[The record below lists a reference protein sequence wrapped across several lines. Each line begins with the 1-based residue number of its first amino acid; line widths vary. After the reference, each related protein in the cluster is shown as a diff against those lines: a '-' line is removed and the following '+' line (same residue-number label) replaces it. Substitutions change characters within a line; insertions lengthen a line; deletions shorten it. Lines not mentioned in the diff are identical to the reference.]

1 MTFGEQIKK
10 YRKENR
16 ITQNDLAD
24 KLKIT
29 RQYLS
34 HLENDKAQPSE
45 LLEDKI
51 TSLMSED
58 SKKTKAKIRDVS
70 LSKDVK
76 SIYKNKIIEDMKSL
90 GTYKAEFE
98 QMVDIYAD
106 LLVQYRDTLQQ
117 CRHDKEEHDEYML
130 ETGRKPPMILIMEN
144 LRKDIITYSDRL
156 VLTPKSI
163 QGLVSDERPKS
174 KLEEMLSNFG

>member
-1 MTFGEQIKK
+1 MTFGEQIKE
-10 YRKENR
+10 YRRENG

-34 HLENDKAQPSE
+34 RLENDKAQPSE

-51 TSLMSED
+51 TSLMSGS
-58 SKKTKAKIRDVS
+58 SKKTKAKIKDVS
-70 LSKDVK
+70 LNKDVK
-76 SIYKNKIIEDMKSL
+76 SIYKNKIIGDMKSL

-98 QMVDIYAD
+98 QMIDIYAD
-106 LLVQYRDTLQQ
+106 LLVQYRDTLNQ
-117 CRHDKEEHDEYML
+117 CRRDKEEHDEYML
-130 ETGRKPPMILIMEN
+130 ETGRKPPLILIMEN

-156 VLTPKSI
+156 VLNPKSI
-163 QGLVSDERPKS
+163 QGMIADEKPKS
-174 KLEEMLSNFG
+174 KLEEVLSNFG